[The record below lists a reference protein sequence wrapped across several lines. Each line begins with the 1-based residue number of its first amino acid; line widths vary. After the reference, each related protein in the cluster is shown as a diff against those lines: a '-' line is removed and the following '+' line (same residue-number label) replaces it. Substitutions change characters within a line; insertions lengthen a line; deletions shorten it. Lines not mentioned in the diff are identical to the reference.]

1 MPRKKKE
8 EIIVEPIEEVSEAP
22 TKEET
27 SYEPLFKMGKRPQ
40 TRSLLTNPKSKWYNP
55 KIAKRRAK
63 EKNRRKV
70 NKLKRK

>member
-8 EIIVEPIEEVSEAP
+8 ETLVEPIEEVVDTK
-22 TKEET
+22 TKET
-27 SYEPLFKMGKRPQ
+27 SSYEPLIKMGKRPQ
-40 TRSLLTNPKSKWYNP
+40 TRSLLTNPRSKWYNP

-70 NKLKRK
+70 NQLKRK